1 MSMEIKMKNKNVL
14 VKELKEEQVSAGGII
29 LTTEKY
35 NRKAIVIKSASD
47 EVKEGDTIIKTIGKG
62 TMFKINGEEY
72 EILNEAHIL
81 AVIE

>member
-1 MSMEIKMKNKNVL
+1 MEIRMKNKNVL
-14 VKELKEEQVSAGGII
+14 VKELKEEHVSAGGII

-35 NRKAIVIKSASD
+35 NRKAVVIKSASD
-47 EVKEGDTIIKTIGKG
+47 EVKEGDTIIKTLGKG

-72 EILNEAHIL
+72 EILHEGHIL

>member
-1 MSMEIKMKNKNVL
+1 MKNKNVL

>member
-1 MSMEIKMKNKNVL
+1 MEIKMKNKNVL
-14 VKELKEEQVSAGGII
+14 VKELQEEQVSPSGII

-35 NRKAIVIKSASD
+35 NRKAIVIQSASN
-47 EVKEGDTIIKTIGKG
+47 EVNVGDTIVKTIGKG

-72 EILNEAHIL
+72 EILHEGHIL

>member
-1 MSMEIKMKNKNVL
+1 MKNKNVL
-14 VKELKEEQVSAGGII
+14 VKELKEEHVSAGGII

-35 NRKAIVIKSASD
+35 NRKAVVIKSASD
-47 EVKEGDTIIKTIGKG
+47 EVKEGDTIIKTLGKG

-72 EILNEAHIL
+72 EILHEGHIL